1 MLKGKLSQDGCFLS
15 PYKVKNLGMIIFKKN
30 KLHELWLMEL
40 ILNDCFMIQQ
50 LLFRVD

>member
-1 MLKGKLSQDGCFLS
+1 MFKGKLSQDGCFLI
-15 PYKVKNLGMIIFKKN
+15 PYKAKNLGMIIFKKN

-40 ILNDCFMIQQ
+40 VLSDCFMIQQ